1 MAQPESIEQFFN
13 KAGPLPV
20 SFEDV
25 RRHPRFYFRTVAEAA
40 IYPIGRTKEPAECF
54 LLTRD
59 LSRSGLSLLHN
70 AQLFPGQRLE
80 ITLNGQEPR
89 PIVVV
94 WCKRQAPD
102 MYIVGCKFVAA
113 PPVPSTSEAT
123 NAQSSQSQ

>member
-1 MAQPESIEQFFN
+1 MEEFFN

-20 SFEDV
+20 SFDDV
-25 RRHPRFYFRTVAEAA
+25 RRFPRFYFRTVAEAT
-40 IYPIGRTKEPAECF
+40 IHPIGKSQQPSQCF

-89 PIVVV
+89 LVTVV
-94 WCKRQAPD
+94 WCKRQSLGN
-102 MYIVGCKFVAA
+102 YLIGCKFV
-113 PPVPSTSEAT
+113 
-123 NAQSSQSQ
+123 SQD